1 MVAFPTE
8 TVYGLGADAEN
19 PAAVARIFRIKGR
32 PMTHPLIVHIAD
44 AAELAAWALE
54 ATPLAWRL
62 ADRFWPGPLTIVVQ
76 RSARVLDVV
85 TGGLPTVGLR
95 VPDHPVALSLLRA
108 FGGGLAAPSANRFGA
123 VSPTTAAHVRHD
135 LGDAVDGVLDGG
147 PCAVGLE
154 STIVD
159 LSSGAP
165 AILRPGGVTREA
177 LEAVV
182 GGPVP
187 VRVGGPVRS
196 PGQLEHHYAP
206 RAEVVIAPAG
216 ELAIRA
222 RALIAR
228 GVRVAVA
235 AGDAADLP
243 QQVERIP
250 LPTTP
255 DGIARALYAALREV
269 DRRGCEVVLVTLP
282 PEAGLGLA
290 VGDRLRRATG
300 RASAATNDAGM
311 RRAHVGTDA
320 RPAQAPERGSE

>member
-1 MVAFPTE
+1 VIAFPTE

-32 PMTHPLIVHIAD
+32 PMSHPLIVHIAD

-135 LGDAVDGVLDGG
+135 LGDGVDGVLDGG

-222 RALIAR
+222 RALVAR

-250 LPTTP
+250 LPATP